1 MTTINTTPLTIITA
15 TITGILTTFLAGYLI
30 GYQNGKDKVIPL
42 AEQAIQIARNYE
54 TKLQQ
59 HNIQP

>member
-1 MTTINTTPLTIITA
+1 MTINTTPTSIITA
-15 TITGILTTFLAGYLI
+15 TTIGILTTFLAGYLI

-42 AEQAIQIARNYE
+42 AEQALQIARNYE
-54 TKLQQ
+54 TKLRA